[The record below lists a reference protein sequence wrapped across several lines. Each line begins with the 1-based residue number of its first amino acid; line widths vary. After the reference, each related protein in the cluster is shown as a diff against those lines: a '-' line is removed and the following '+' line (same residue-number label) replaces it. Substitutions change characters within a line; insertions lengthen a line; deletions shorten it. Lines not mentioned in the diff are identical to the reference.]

1 MATQSTSVPSA
12 SVLRNEQQF
21 VDGLR
26 VRHRTGNLWMRFFQG
41 AIVVG
46 LLALFA
52 LMFNVVNRIAGYAVI
67 VNETEPTTLSDRP
80 LEELE
85 KPELER
91 ILLDNAR
98 ASLNLNLPL
107 GSLIP
112 GGLGDRNANY
122 IANRAVP
129 ISQLL
134 PNVPAEFANLTF
146 DDLSQNRDAQVAVL
160 SAVTSQADMYDLVLQ
175 YIVGQR
181 VEQTWTITDSLF
193 NRAGVDAWLAEWQA
207 DSENA
212 GREPRLEFRNWLS
225 LDFFANRMSTN
236 PLISGIRI
244 ALFGTMWV
252 LLFTLLVAF
261 PLGVG
266 TAIYLEEYS
275 TGGTWLER
283 VIETNIRNLA
293 GVPSIIYGLLG
304 LAIFVR
310 FAGELTDGRTIIS
323 AALTMSLLIL
333 PIIIINSQE
342 ALRAVPPSI
351 REASFGLG
359 ATKWQTVWN
368 QVLPAAMPGILTGTI
383 LGMSRAIGET
393 APLIIIGAATFIV
406 TNPTGPL
413 ARFTVIPIQI
423 YNWTKDARPG
433 FGEIAAAAI
442 VLLLIVLL
450 LFNATAIILRQRFRK
465 SLSG

>member
-1 MATQSTSVPSA
+1 
-12 SVLRNEQQF
+12 
-21 VDGLR
+21 
-26 VRHRTGNLWMRFFQG
+26 
-41 AIVVG
+41 
-46 LLALFA
+46 
-52 LMFNVVNRIAGYAVI
+52 
-67 VNETEPTTLSDRP
+67 
-80 LEELE
+80 
-85 KPELER
+85 
-91 ILLDNAR
+91 
-98 ASLNLNLPL
+98 
-107 GSLIP
+107 
-112 GGLGDRNANY
+112 
-122 IANRAVP
+122 
-129 ISQLL
+129 
-134 PNVPAEFANLTF
+134 
-146 DDLSQNRDAQVAVL
+146 
-160 SAVTSQADMYDLVLQ
+160 
-175 YIVGQR
+175 
-181 VEQTWTITDSLF
+181 
-193 NRAGVDAWLAEWQA
+193 
-207 DSENA
+207 
-212 GREPRLEFRNWLS
+212 
-225 LDFFANRMSTN
+225 
-236 PLISGIRI
+236 
-244 ALFGTMWV
+244 MWV